1 MDPISAA
8 GIGLGVASLALQLFS
23 GCIQGYQIFLDAA
36 GMPEDFEHLRVRMRI
51 EQVRL
56 LNWGEKAGL
65 LEDMLEQPSVVLQL
79 HRNLIIDI
87 LFEIQRL
94 FKGCLKIKEK
104 FDNLMPVRRSQTADL
119 VVQDSNSVSPRGINA
134 LLRRTL
140 KVLEKTP
147 QVPKRLQWAIVEQDK
162 FEELIEK
169 LISYNDSVVSL
180 LDRASI
186 DQLHEMQVQ
195 TQLVMLQLS
204 NKIDDLKQLSLA
216 MQVKTNTD
224 TQLAYAYKSTWSIS
238 ATATSRSDDGTS
250 LSQLAIFK
258 VQQTSIESHSLDQ
271 SSRPIDRKLV
281 TLASS
286 STSRSQA
293 TYRGEQVWVEWKE
306 WDLNHQLPTWD
317 SMIEERVK
325 KLAALLSLTDK
336 PKEFRAPICVGYFDE
351 RDEDTARYGLIYN
364 QPDNSAKAAVPTSLL
379 DLIKTSEE
387 PSLTQRTALAHTLTQ
402 SLLYLHSVNWLHKG
416 FRSDNIVFFTSPN
429 QTPDYATPIVSGF
442 EYARPDLPEELT
454 EKPAENFSHDL
465 YRHPDALANPTSRSK
480 KSWDIYSLGIVLFEI
495 ALWQP
500 ISSIVSVHEGQKG
513 ARTKLRKTRDRLLED
528 AFLRKLGARVGER
541 YRDVVRRCIAG
552 GASLGIS
559 DGTDESDP
567 NVGADMLQVFSAEIV
582 GKLAGIQL

>member
-8 GIGLGVASLALQLFS
+8 GIGLGVTSLALQLFA

-36 GMPEDFEHLRVRMRI
+36 GMPEDFEHLRIRMRI

-56 LNWGEKAGL
+56 LNWGEKVGL
-65 LEDMLEQPSVVLQL
+65 LEDMLEQPSVALQL
-79 HRNLIIDI
+79 HRNLMIDI

-104 FDNLMPVRRSQTADL
+104 FDNLVPVRGIPTSDA

-140 KVLEKTP
+140 KVLEKTS
-147 QVPKRLQWAIVEQDK
+147 QVPKRLQWATVEQDR

-180 LDRASI
+180 LDRAFI
-186 DQLHEMQVQ
+186 DQLYEMQVQ

-224 TQLAYAYKSTWSIS
+224 TQLSYAYKSTWSTS

-258 VQQTSIESHSLDQ
+258 AQQTSIESHSSDQ
-271 SSRPIDRKLV
+271 SSGPIDRELV

-293 TYRGEQVWVEWKE
+293 TYRDEQVWVEWKE
-306 WDLNHQLPTWD
+306 WDLNHQLPTWG

-325 KLAALLSLTDK
+325 KLAALLGLTDK

-351 RDEDTARYGLIYN
+351 RDEDTARYGLIYS

-379 DLIKTSEE
+379 DLIKTSER
-387 PSLTQRTALAHTLTQ
+387 PSLTQRTALAHTITQ

-416 FRSDNIVFFTSPN
+416 FRSDNIVFFTSPD

-454 EKPAENFSHDL
+454 EKPAENFSHDI

-480 KSWDIYSLGIVLFEI
+480 KSWDIYSLGIVLLEI

-500 ISSIVSVHEGQKG
+500 ISSIVSVYEGQKG

-528 AFLRKLGARVGER
+528 AFLTKLSASVGER